1 MSLTLEQCRERIA
14 VVIDNSTFDLAEAK
28 ASLIEDLM
36 PLIAEL
42 LPKEEESLSSKKEA
56 PLQKKALNGYTKFL
70 QENMGK
76 GKLDMTGA
84 SVAWKKLTE
93 EEQEVWR
100 SKAKGE
106 APPEKSKKRLNGF
119 NLYVRYLTTEAEEKV
134 AFTQATKMWKPLPA
148 EEKAIWINKAKS
160 L

>member
-1 MSLTLEQCRERIA
+1 MSLTLEQCRGRIA

-28 ASLIEDLM
+28 VSLIEDLM
-36 PLIAEL
+36 PLIGEL
-42 LPKEEESLSSKKEA
+42 LPKDDSPRKEVA
-56 PLQKKALNGYTKFL
+56 PKKALNGYTKFL

-76 GKLDMTGA
+76 GKMDMTGA

-93 EEQEVWR
+93 EEQEAWR

-106 APPEKSKKRLNGF
+106 APPEKSKRRLNGF
-119 NLYVRYLTTEAEEKV
+119 NLYVRHMTTEVEEAEKV
-134 AFTQATKMWKPLPA
+134 AFTQATKMWKPLPEATKA
-148 EEKAIWINKAKS
+148 EWNAKAKA